1 MQGKRADMNQSPIT
15 QLRQTLEL
23 TQLDENRFQ
32 GKSLWMPHG
41 RVFGGQVMA
50 QALAAATKTV
60 DASRPVHSL
69 HGYFLR
75 PGDVDQDIVFEV
87 EILRDGRSFSARR
100 VQAIQNEK
108 VIFSMISS
116 FQISEA
122 GPDHQLSPSGDNGDP
137 EQLPTAKQLLGD
149 IDHPSAQYWAHS
161 RPFDIRHHPDD
172 IYLKVANH
180 SPQQNVWVKTLEPVD
195 LAPEMHAI
203 ALAFASDY
211 TILESGLRKHGISWA
226 HKGMA
231 SASLDH
237 AMWFHRP
244 VDVNSWMLYEQQSPS
259 TQGSRNLHFGKIFQ
273 NGQLVASVAQE
284 GMLRVPAN

>member
-1 MQGKRADMNQSPIT
+1 MNHSPIT
-15 QLRQTLEL
+15 QLRSTLEL
-23 TQLDENRFQ
+23 TQLDVNRFQ
-32 GKSLWMPHG
+32 GSSLWMPHG

-50 QALAAATKTV
+50 QALAAATKTI
-60 DASRPVHSL
+60 DQKRPVHSL

-75 PGDVDQDIVFEV
+75 PGDVEKDIVFDV

-116 FQISEA
+116 FQITEP
-122 GPDHQLSPSGDNGDP
+122 GVDHQMPPTGDNGDP
-137 EQLPTAKQLLGD
+137 ESLPTASSILGD
-149 IDHPSAQYWAHS
+149 IDHPSAQYWANS

-172 IYLKVANH
+172 LYLKVNTQR
-180 SPQQNVWVKTLEPVD
+180 PNQTVWLKTLEPIELPD
-195 LAPEMHAI
+195 QLHSA

-211 TILESGLRKHGISWA
+211 TILESGLRNHKISWA
-226 HKGMA
+226 HRGMA

-244 VDVNSWMLYEQQSPS
+244 FDINRWMLYEQQSPS
-259 TQGSRNLHFGKIFQ
+259 AQGSRNLNLGKIYQ
-273 NGQLVASVAQE
+273 DGILVATVAQE
-284 GMLRVPAN
+284 GMLRVPEFS

>member
-1 MQGKRADMNQSPIT
+1 MNHSPIT
-15 QLRQTLEL
+15 QLRSTLEL
-23 TQLDENRFQ
+23 TQLDVNRFQ
-32 GKSLWMPHG
+32 GSSLWMPHG

-60 DASRPVHSL
+60 DQKRPVHSL

-75 PGDVDQDIVFEV
+75 PGDVEKDIVFDV

-116 FQISEA
+116 FQITEP
-122 GPDHQLSPSGDNGDP
+122 GVDHQMSPTGDNGDP
-137 EQLPTAKQLLGD
+137 ESLPTASSILGD
-149 IDHPSAQYWAHS
+149 IDHPSAQYWANS

-172 IYLKVANH
+172 LYL
-180 SPQQNVWVKTLEPVD
+180 NVNTQRPNQTVWLKTLEPIELPD
-195 LAPEMHAI
+195 QLHSA

-211 TILESGLRKHGISWA
+211 TILESGLRNHKISWA
-226 HKGMA
+226 HRGMA

-244 VDVNSWMLYEQQSPS
+244 FDINRWMLYEQQSPS
-259 TQGSRNLHFGKIFQ
+259 AQGSRNLNLGKIYQ
-273 NGQLVASVAQE
+273 DGILVATVAQE
-284 GMLRVPAN
+284 GMLRVPEFS

>member
-1 MQGKRADMNQSPIT
+1 MTHSPIT
-15 QLRQTLEL
+15 QLRQTLDL

-32 GKSLWMPHG
+32 GQSLWMPHG

-50 QALAAATKTV
+50 QALAASIKTV
-60 DASRPVHSL
+60 DESRPVHSL

-75 PGDVDQDIVFEV
+75 PGDVEKDIVFDV

-108 VIFSMISS
+108 VIFSMIAS
-116 FQISEA
+116 FQISEP
-122 GPDHQLSPSGDNGDP
+122 GVDHQTEPTGDNGAP
-137 EQLPTAKQLLGD
+137 ESLPKASSILGD
-149 IDHPSAQYWAHS
+149 IDHPSAQYWANA

-172 IYLKVANH
+172 LYLRVKSTQPNQTVWLKTKEEIELPNQLH
-180 SPQQNVWVKTLEPVD
+180 S
-195 LAPEMHAI
+195 A

-211 TILESGLRKHGISWA
+211 TILESGLRRHGISWA
-226 HKGMA
+226 HPGMA

-244 VDVNSWMLYEQQSPS
+244 FDINRWLLYEQQSPS
-259 TQGSRNLHFGKIFQ
+259 AQGSRNLNLGKIYQ
-273 NGQLVASVAQE
+273 DGVLVASVAQE
-284 GMLRVPAN
+284 GMLRVPEFS